1 MHLCTHA
8 DMNAGDC
15 QVQKKMSGPQKL
27 KLQVVVRHLTWVP
40 GAEAGAEAGPL
51 QEQSLF

>member
-1 MHLCTHA
+1 MCEYICA

-27 KLQVVVRHLTWVP
+27 ELQVVVRHLTWVP
-40 GAEAGAEAGPL
+40 GAEAGPL